1 MSASASDARVVDIG
15 MPRLSD
21 SMEEATIL
29 TWLKRP
35 GDAVARGEPLV
46 EVETD
51 KATMVYESETAG
63 VLEEIVVDDG
73 STADLGAVIARI
85 RVGGAAAAPPTP
97 APAPAPAAEPASPS
111 AATPRV
117 EVEFRDAIRQALDEE
132 LARDERVFLFGEDVA
147 VAGGVFAVTPGLYER
162 HGPERV
168 FDTPISELAMTG
180 AAYGAAITGRRPV
193 LEIMFGDFLALSMDT
208 LINQASKYWFL
219 TGGKQGVPL
228 VIRSVVGGGGRFG
241 AIHSQM
247 PVSWLMGITGL
258 KIVAPATPVDAKG
271 LLKAAV
277 RDENPVVFLEHKRL
291 YSLKGAVGGDEVV
304 PLGRARIAREGSR
317 ITLVSAM
324 KGVHDCLAAADAKG
338 LLKAAIRDSSP
349 VVFLENEIL
358 YGQNFEVPKL
368 EDFVIPIGK
377 ARIARAGKD
386 VTVVSF
392 SRGMAY
398 ALDAAKHLAE
408 EGIEAEVIDLRTLR
422 PLDIE
427 TMLASVRKTNRIVAI
442 EEGWPVCSIAS
453 EIAARVTAEAF
464 DYLDAPPLAVTG
476 VDVPMPYAAN
486 LEKLALP
493 SVEHVI
499 EAVKSVC
506 YRS

>member
-1 MSASASDARVVDIG
+1 MSDTGLIDIG

-35 GDAVARGEPLV
+35 GDAVTRGEPLV

-51 KATMVYESETAG
+51 KAMMVYEAETAG

-85 RVGGAAAAPPTP
+85 RVSGAAAAPPAPP
-97 APAPAPAAEPASPS
+97 APAPTVEPAATKAPG
-111 AATPRV
+111 V

-147 VAGGVFAVTPGLYER
+147 AAGGVFAVTPGLHEK
-162 HGPERV
+162 HGSDRV

-258 KIVAPATPVDAKG
+258 KIVAPATPADAKG
-271 LLKAAV
+271 LLKAAI

-291 YSLKGAVGGDEVV
+291 YSLKGEVGGDEVV
-304 PLGRARIAREGSR
+304 PLGRARIAREGRSL
-317 ITLVSAM
+317 TLVTAM
-324 KGVHDCLAAADAKG
+324 KGVHDCVAAADMLAG
-338 LLKAAIRDSSP
+338 DGIDVE
-349 VVFLENEIL
+349 VV
-358 YGQNFEVPKL
+358 
-368 EDFVIPIGK
+368 
-377 ARIARAGKD
+377 
-386 VTVVSF
+386 
-392 SRGMAY
+392 
-398 ALDAAKHLAE
+398 
-408 EGIEAEVIDLRTLR
+408 DLRTLR
-422 PLDIE
+422 PLDLE
-427 TMLASVRKTNRIVAI
+427 TVLASVAKTNRVAVV
-442 EEGWPVCSIAS
+442 EEGPLTGGWAGEMLALIAEHGLS
-453 EIAARVTAEAF
+453 DLDDVWRIATPDTPIPYSPQLEDAHLPGPERIAAEVR
-464 DYLDAPPLAVTG
+464 G
-476 VDVPMPYAAN
+476 RM
-486 LEKLALP
+486 
-493 SVEHVI
+493 
-499 EAVKSVC
+499 
-506 YRS
+506 R